1 MPKVD
6 LIVFVGPSLCS
17 RMPEPLPEEIWLPPA
32 AQGDVLRAAMKYQPK
47 KILLV
52 DGTYYQTLSV
62 WVKEI
67 VYALLEGI
75 TVIGA
80 SSIGAIRAA
89 ELWRYG
95 MIGIGEI
102 FERYSD
108 GEEDDSLVVLN
119 YDPETFRPLTTPRVG
134 NEAKARDAL
143 AAIDFA
149 RSFTG
154 KIVTSLNKE
163 AITPFLS
170 VVIDRILED
179 G

>member
-1 MPKVD
+1 MRAVLKHSPKQIV
-6 LIVFVGPSLCS
+6 LI
-17 RMPEPLPEEIWLPPA
+17 
-32 AQGDVLRAAMKYQPK
+32 
-47 KILLV
+47 

-62 WVKEI
+62 WHKEI
-67 VYALLEGI
+67 VYALLEGV

-102 FERYSD
+102 FERYRD

-119 YDPETFRPLTTPRVG
+119 YDPETCRPLTTPRIG
-134 NEAKARDAL
+134 SSAKTRDAL

-154 KIVTSLNKE
+154 KIVTSLDKK

-170 VVIDRILED
+170 VVIDRILAE
-179 G
+179 